1 MSAPLEVRVTASLA
15 SRAQQ
20 AVLLALRL
28 GREVNDTL
36 HREEVG
42 ERASEA
48 LGVVT
53 RPGGLPFVVFVLLV
67 AVLATREL
75 LLRTETRRILRR
87 RGLQLYCHNPPCCTS
102 PSMRLGL
109 PQNGGSAAFNKR
121 STYPRAVQGKKRILV
136 VLFSPFDAKNELNF
150 WNYGEIARDF
160 GGSPIKWVESVVRSS
175 ALLSTT

>member
-1 MSAPLEVRVTASLA
+1 MRPHPACVRP
-15 SRAQQ
+15 
-20 AVLLALRL
+20 
-28 GREVNDTL
+28 
-36 HREEVG
+36 
-42 ERASEA
+42 ASEA
-48 LGVVT
+48 HDCAQHKHSAHPV
-53 RPGGLPFVVFVLLV
+53 
-67 AVLATREL
+67 
-75 LLRTETRRILRR
+75 
-87 RGLQLYCHNPPCCTS
+87 
-102 PSMRLGL
+102 